1 MANDKIY
8 YNSSALFKVKDKK
21 SEKAPDYRASVQL
34 DVETLDAIIA
44 SGGKVSIAGWL
55 RDGAQ
60 GQFVSLLVSADSYVK
75 PSEGNTPTQSNNAP
89 QDAKRIGFDD
99 DEDIPF

>member
-44 SGGKVSIAGWL
+44 SGGKLSIAGWL

-60 GQFVSLLVSADSYVK
+60 GQFVSLLLSADSYVK
-75 PSEGNTPTQSNNAP
+75 PETKPVQNNAP
-89 QDAKRIGFDD
+89 QDAKRSDFDD
-99 DEDIPF
+99 DVAF